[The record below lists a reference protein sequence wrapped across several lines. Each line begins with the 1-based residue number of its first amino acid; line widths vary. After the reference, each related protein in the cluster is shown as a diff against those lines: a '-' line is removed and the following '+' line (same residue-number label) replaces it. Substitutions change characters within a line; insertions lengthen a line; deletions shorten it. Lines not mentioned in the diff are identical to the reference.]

1 MSKLVDSFRMT
12 DESGGGK
19 KEIVF
24 NLGDITAREWADEAK
39 RVAYD
44 ASNIANM
51 ALTLA
56 QSSKGPTDNYEINRV
71 ILACV
76 TTDPNGA
83 YPIALPSDAGFVL
96 YTAFDEN
103 HVLTD
108 IEIASDNTGELHT
121 LHDGYNAIYWDN
133 YGAMMYIY
141 MDFGV
146 LEDGFVYTE
155 DVENTYF
162 TFVPEITTSQ
172 TSIALMRLFSL
183 IYDNTNKSNEA
194 LDAANEALDAA
205 NEANSASA
213 SLTTVD
219 NVNRV
224 ILACASFGYYYEGGA
239 YHSDDK
245 PKKIP
250 ENAECHFVPSYNE
263 DNTLDDIKL
272 EIYYDGRS
280 HSVRVYEGY
289 NDIFDG
295 YIQVNL
301 KMYIDFGVVEKG
313 IIAGEDITQIFK
325 FTDATVSETSV
336 ALMRL
341 FGMANDAKS
350 STETAISMTDESY
363 YKGLAIN
370 DLLINRLTNN
380 NSAVPGIIS
389 KKIGEKYYKID
400 YEPISDSEVPV
411 LLYDTSHVIMLNC
424 SNLTTLNGL
433 VSNGNNK
440 SADDIK
446 EVTGIFAYEHLTGDA
461 LKLAFYSCDGIEKVQ
476 FTPNEVAMAV
486 GSMDSML
493 ASCKKL
499 KYFNFEQMKFSSV
512 NTCEFMFA
520 SAGLNSI
527 VFPVL
532 PGIKSLNYAFHMS
545 KDLITLDMSNV
556 DCSTLTKFTVF
567 GGGEYNL
574 VNFTGLKNIK
584 RSYSIKGSSKLS
596 HESALNCIAGLYDLT
611 EGGTITDYTAQ
622 TLEFHPDVTAL
633 LTEEEIAEATAK
645 GWNIA

>member
-1 MSKLVDSFRMT
+1 MSKLVDSFRIA

-39 RVAYD
+39 SIAYD

-56 QSSKGPTDNYEINRV
+56 QSSKGPTYDRNINRV
-71 ILACV
+71 ILSCA
-76 TTDPNGA
+76 TMDSNT
-83 YPIALPSDAGFVL
+83 YPIVLPEHAGFVL
-96 YTAFDEN
+96 YLGYDEN
-103 HVLTD
+103 HKLTD
-108 IEIASDNTGELHT
+108 IEIESNTGELHT
-121 LHDGYNAIYWDN
+121 LHDGYNSIFWND
-133 YGAMMYIY
+133 YGVVMDIY

-146 LEDGFVYTE
+146 LENGFVYAE
-155 DVENTYF
+155 DVESTYF
-162 TFVPEITTSQ
+162 TFVPEVTASEV
-172 TSIALMRLFSL
+172 SIALMRLFCL
-183 IYDNTNKSNEA
+183 IHENNGSVNEA
-194 LDAANEALDAA
+194 LDIAYNALDAA

-250 ENAECHFVPSYNE
+250 ENVEFRLEPRYNE
-263 DNTLDDIKL
+263 DNTLKEL
-272 EIYYDGRS
+272 QLYIYKDGRWNS
-280 HSVRVYEGY
+280 AGVLYEGY
-289 NDIFDG
+289 NDEFLGHIE
-295 YIQVNL
+295 VNL

-313 IIAGEDITQIFK
+313 IIAGEDITQAFK

-341 FGMANDAKS
+341 FSMANDAKS

-532 PGIKSLNYAFHMS
+532 PGVKSLNYAFHMS
-545 KDLITLDMSNV
+545 KELITLDMSNV

-584 RSYSIKGSSKLS
+584 RSYAIKGSSKLS

>member
-24 NLGDITAREWADEAK
+24 NLGDITARELADEAK
-39 RVAYD
+39 RIASD
-44 ASNIANM
+44 ARNIANEAM
-51 ALTLA
+51 ALA
-56 QSSKGPTDNYEINRV
+56 RSSNMGPTSDYGINRV
-71 ILACV
+71 ILAC
-76 TTDPNGA
+76 TTISSDYGVHPTE
-83 YPIALPSDAGFVL
+83 LPSDAVFTL
-96 YTAFDEN
+96 YPAYDEN
-103 HVLTD
+103 QVLTD
-108 IEIASDNTGELHT
+108 IEIECNTGELHS
-121 LHDGYNAIYWDN
+121 LYNGYNSIYWND
-133 YGAMMYIY
+133 YGVMMDMYV
-141 MDFGV
+141 DFGV
-146 LEDGFVYTE
+146 IENGIVY
-155 DVENTYF
+155 VEGIYF
-162 TFVPEITTSQ
+162 TFTPEVTTSA

-183 IYDNTNKSNEA
+183 IDDNTSISNEA
-194 LDAANEALDAA
+194 LDTANEALTKA
-205 NEANSASA
+205 NEANSASI

-250 ENAECHFVPSYNE
+250 ENAEFHLEPSYNE
-263 DNTLDDIKL
+263 DNTLDDLWLHGYI
-272 EIYYDGRS
+272 DGRS
-280 HSVRVYEGY
+280 YRVRVYEGY
-289 NDIFDG
+289 NDIFDA

-313 IIAGEDITQIFK
+313 IIAKEDITQTFK

-341 FGMANDAKS
+341 FSMANDAKS
-350 STETAISMTDESY
+350 GTEKAISMTDESY

-370 DLLINRLTNN
+370 DLLINRLANN
-380 NSAVPGIIS
+380 NNAVPGIIS

-400 YEPISDSEVPV
+400 YEPISDSEEPV

-424 SNLTTLNGL
+424 SNLTTLKGL
-433 VSNGNNK
+433 VSDGNNR

-461 LKLAFYSCDGIEKVQ
+461 LKSAFSGCEGLEKVQ
-476 FTPNEVAMAV
+476 FTPNEVAMSV
-486 GSMDSML
+486 GSMDSMFNGCD
-493 ASCKKL
+493 AL

-512 NTCEFMFA
+512 NTCEFMFGGG
-520 SAGLNSI
+520 AGLNSI
-527 VFPVL
+527 VFPAL

-545 KDLITLDMSNV
+545 KELITLDMSNV

-622 TLEFHPDVTAL
+622 TLEFHPDVTAQ